1 MAKDSA
7 LSADT
12 LQKVEDLLN
21 YEQKLVEKPP
31 EEEEKVPEKDP
42 NYVKILKHFGEHVGT
57 ELWLDYYGDLEKIKI
72 QHMYEWDEKGNVNG
86 KVKSSSIVI
95 KDAKDLELAR
105 FDG

>member
-1 MAKDSA
+1 MATATQPEKKEHMAKDSA

-72 QHMYEWDEKGNVNG
+72 QHIN
-86 KVKSSSIVI
+86 
-95 KDAKDLELAR
+95 R
-105 FDG
+105 FLFDRNT